1 MEAVAVVLAAGAGKR
16 MGGSAKAALLLPDG
30 RTFLAAVAA
39 SARAGG
45 CRRVVVVVGRP
56 HSEATRAAAL
66 AAGVTEIVENP
77 DPDRGMT
84 SSLAVA
90 LDGLDPRAV
99 DVALSW
105 PVDHALV
112 RASTVANVLRAGG
125 RDLIVV
131 PTAASGRG
139 GHPTAFGA
147 SLWPELRKAAALPDG
162 ARAVVRADPARVVR
176 VATSDPGT
184 FFDID
189 TPDDLRRSA
198 SSSGDRLRDRKA

>member
-16 MGGSAKAALLLPDG
+16 MGGRAKASLLLPDG

-56 HSEATRAAAL
+56 HQQETRAAAL
-66 AAGVTEIVENP
+66 AAGVTEMVENP
-77 DPDRGMT
+77 DPDRGMA

-90 LDGLDPRAV
+90 LDRLDPRQV
-99 DVALSW
+99 DVALAW

-112 RASTVANVLRAGG
+112 RASTVEAILRASG
-125 RDLIVV
+125 RDLIAV
-131 PTAASGRG
+131 PTGSGGRG

-147 SLWPELRKAAALPDG
+147 SLWPELRSAAALPDG
-162 ARAVVRADPARVVR
+162 ARAVVRADRARVVR
-176 VATSDPGT
+176 VATSDPGA
-184 FFDID
+184 FLDID
-189 TPDDLRRSA
+189 TPDDLRQHVA
-198 SSSGDRLRDRKA
+198 L

>member
-1 MEAVAVVLAAGAGKR
+1 MEAVAIVLAAGAGTR
-16 MGGSAKAALLLPDG
+16 MGGSAKAALHLPDG

-56 HSEATRAAAL
+56 HQEETRAAAL
-66 AAGVTEIVENP
+66 AAGVTETVENP
-77 DPDRGMT
+77 DPDRGMA

-90 LDGLDPRAV
+90 LDRLDPNAV
-99 DVALSW
+99 DVALAW

-112 RASTVANVLRAGG
+112 SASTVEAILRASG
-125 RDLIVV
+125 RDLVVV
-131 PTAASGRG
+131 PTDSSGRG

-147 SLWPELRKAAALPDG
+147 SLWPELRGAAALPDG
-162 ARAVVRADPARVVR
+162 ARTVVRADPARVVR
-176 VATSDPGT
+176 VAVVDPGA

-189 TPDDLRRSA
+189 TPGDLREIRT
-198 SSSGDRLRDRKA
+198 GDAIGRPRT